1 MVLKIKSGVY
11 SMNYQYSRDMIAILM
26 NDLAM
31 LIEASEAYNQE
42 YYDSEYARITR
53 EIQDFELYL

>member
-1 MVLKIKSGVY
+1 
-11 SMNYQYSRDMIAILM
+11 MNYQYSRDMIAILM

-42 YYDSEYARITR
+42 YYNSEYARITR
-53 EIQDFELYL
+53 EIEYFELYL